1 MQESTEMNMGQKNN
15 SQPFVLLAIVA
26 LVAIVGVGAIMA
38 RGKSASSTTE
48 VAPSTTPEVMVASPE
63 ISPVVSPVAT
73 PGSMTGTPTG
83 STTADSAVKTFN
95 IEAGSF
101 YFKPN
106 ELRVKKGDKVK
117 IVMTAVSM
125 MHDFNI
131 DELGVKMPIVNNGKT
146 GTVEFT
152 ASKAGT
158 FQYYCSVGQHRK
170 MGQVGT
176 LIVE

>member
-1 MQESTEMNMGQKNN
+1 MQENTSVNMEPNNN
-15 SQPFVLLAIVA
+15 SKPFVLLAIVA
-26 LVAIVGVGAIMA
+26 LIAIVGVGAVIA
-38 RGKSASSTTE
+38 RNNNQTSTTDTNTE
-48 VAPSTTPEVMVASPE
+48 IMVASPE
-63 ISPVVSPVAT
+63 ISPVVSPVVDPALGTLPTAT
-73 PGSMTGTPTG
+73 TTD
-83 STTADSAVKTFN
+83 STVKTFT

-101 YFKPN
+101 YYKPN

-146 GTVEFT
+146 GTVEFV
-152 ASKAGT
+152 AEKAGT